1 MIAVT
6 MQERMGTVVVMLILG
21 CFVVLSQS
29 QHTINPVESDRI
41 QPCECQ
47 RRPLCRDNM
56 CFCCR
61 ENQCYNEVNECHAH
75 CCRGPETA
83 PAPSPAPA
91 PAIINKSF

>member
-61 ENQCYNEVNECHAH
+61 ENQCYNEVNECQPIAAEDQKPRRHRH
-75 CCRGPETA
+75 RHQHRQ
-83 PAPSPAPA
+83 
-91 PAIINKSF
+91 